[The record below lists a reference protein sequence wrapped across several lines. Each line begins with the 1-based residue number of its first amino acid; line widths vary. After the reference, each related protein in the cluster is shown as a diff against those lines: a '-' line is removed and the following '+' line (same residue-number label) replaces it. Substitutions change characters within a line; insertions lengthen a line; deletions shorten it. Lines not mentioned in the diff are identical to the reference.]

1 MKGKVYAF
9 SAVLFA
15 VCGLLFAI
23 PANAHHSLYSEFN
36 HNKVTTISG
45 VISSVEW
52 VNPHIYI
59 YMDAKDP
66 DNGQM
71 KTWAIETFPPN
82 HMKTRFGLT
91 KAVLV
96 GDGNQTLKLE
106 FNPATNGKPL
116 GWLKSVT
123 YPDGHV
129 IRIVVDPG
137 DPEYK

>member
-1 MKGKVYAF
+1 MRIKFYAF
-9 SAVLFA
+9 SVVLFA
-15 VCGLLFAI
+15 VCGLLLAI
-23 PANAHHSLYSEFN
+23 PASAHHSLYSEFN

-66 DNGQM
+66 DTGEN

-96 GDGNQTLKLE
+96 GDGNQTLKIE
-106 FNPATNGKPL
+106 FNPAANGKPL

-129 IRIVVDPG
+129 IRLVVDPG
-137 DPEYK
+137 DPEAK